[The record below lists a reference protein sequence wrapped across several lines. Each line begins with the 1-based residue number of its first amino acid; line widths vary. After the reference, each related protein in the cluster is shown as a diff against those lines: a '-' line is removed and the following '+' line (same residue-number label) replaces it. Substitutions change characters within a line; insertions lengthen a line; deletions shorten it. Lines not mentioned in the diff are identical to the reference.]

1 MKNLFTTTLA
11 TSMLAITL
19 SAHAA
24 VKSHSGSMIVEQ
36 PSDLPESAQNATDAM
51 YLHETSAGEEILY
64 LEQREGKRLA
74 VLDVTDPAQ
83 IRTLS
88 QVSVDAPAPY
98 DFVRDLGDSA
108 ALIRYRD
115 NSGVAVVS
123 FRQYKRPVLSS
134 APAFAEA
141 SAYESLGQT
150 GLLAESTGG
159 VPQADSRTVGYN
171 ILDFCAP
178 ARPAVLAN
186 APDVRQ
192 RLFLRDT
199 GTLFLLN
206 DQGVTV
212 VRQPQVELEHAT
224 ELVELNHN

>member
-1 MKNLFTTTLA
+1 MKNLFTATLA

-88 QVSVDAPAPY
+88 QVSMDARAPY
-98 DFVRDLGDSA
+98 DCVRDLGDSA

-115 NSGVAVVS
+115 NSGVAVLS
-123 FRQYKRPVLSS
+123 FRQYKRPVLRS
-134 APAFAEA
+134 ASALAEA
-141 SAYESLGQT
+141 SPYESLGKRDCWLNRLGACRRPTPEQPTMTSSISLPQPGRLCLQT
-150 GLLAESTGG
+150 LLM
-159 VPQADSRTVGYN
+159 
-171 ILDFCAP
+171 
-178 ARPAVLAN
+178 
-186 APDVRQ
+186 
-192 RLFLRDT
+192 
-199 GTLFLLN
+199 
-206 DQGVTV
+206 
-212 VRQPQVELEHAT
+212 
-224 ELVELNHN
+224 